1 MQFNHLNF
9 DSLKFLASRRM
20 VDGLPDIRYTD
31 RICDMCLRKQLMDS
45 FHTSKSWRDRRPLE
59 IINSDL
65 YTMEIHSTG
74 GCRYFIIYI
83 NDFSRKDWIYFL
95 KKTLIHVSRL

>member
-9 DSLKFLASRRM
+9 DSLKFLANRRM
-20 VDGLPDIRYTD
+20 VDRLSDIRYTD
-31 RICDMCLRKQLMDS
+31 RICDMCFKKATYGFFS
-45 FHTSKSWRDRRPLE
+45 HSKSWRDRRPLE

-65 YTMEIHSTG
+65 YTMEIPSPG
-74 GCRYFIIYI
+74 GCRYFIIFI

-95 KKTLIHVSRL
+95 KKTLIHVSLL